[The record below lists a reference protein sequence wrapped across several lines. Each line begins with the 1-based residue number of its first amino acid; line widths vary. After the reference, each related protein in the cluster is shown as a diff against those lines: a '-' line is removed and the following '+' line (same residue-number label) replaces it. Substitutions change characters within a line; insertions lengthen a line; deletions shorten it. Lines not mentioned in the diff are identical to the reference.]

1 MYSLVDTHCHLDFEQ
16 FDQDRS
22 ALIANLATKS
32 VTDVIVPAVYKKNWQ
47 EVLDL
52 ATPIERAF
60 QPFVQMT
67 EKRYQ
72 EKLKEKEKYERQMEK
87 IRADQDSFFKDM
99 PIVDPNKLDESIR
112 DFATQ
117 DLMQNQAEYRWTV
130 ENTQG
135 YDRIKGTGDIKNNI
149 NFWNEI
155 NTKLAT
161 HQQDYIDRRN
171 TDQPGGDRTSKVN
184 DAVTVEMDRR
194 KANKEFDAVYRNK
207 EGQLVAL
214 FNPRDDSAIEQP
226 IEVPFDQW
234 DKAFVPKERQ
244 TKKYVE
250 AIASFDKMIN
260 VAKSE
265 LRWEDDP
272 TNKSEIESTLESLTF
287 SKDEALSIAVDQLG
301 LEPEEYAGTISADL
315 DDDGI
320 PGTIDDINYFIKE
333 NLRQGALTQLSD
345 LRGAYEKRLKETQP
359 TEKPTVSERKEEQRI
374 ENYNYVGDKLNQE
387 YNRILEQAS
396 GGDPSNLLSGQV
408 NWLGTETQNFK
419 DLVSGMGFS
428 GFVNITDDKDNRI
441 AVEVTNE
448 VTNNK
453 AYIPVG
459 SNPEEI
465 IKRLMIAAGATPR
478 EADIYYLQKYQALP
492 GLE

>member
-1 MYSLVDTHCHLDFEQ
+1 
-16 FDQDRS
+16 
-22 ALIANLATKS
+22 
-32 VTDVIVPAVYKKNWQ
+32 
-47 EVLDL
+47 
-52 ATPIERAF
+52 
-60 QPFVQMT
+60 
-67 EKRYQ
+67 
-72 EKLKEKEKYERQMEK
+72 MEK
-87 IRADQDSFFKDM
+87 IRAEQDSFFKDM
-99 PIVDPNKLDESIR
+99 PGVDPNKLDDSIR

-117 DLMQNQAEYRWTV
+117 DLMRSQQEYRWTV
-130 ENTQG
+130 ENMQG

-149 NFWNEI
+149 KYWGEI

-161 HQQDYIDRRN
+161 YQQDYIDRRN
-171 TDQPGGDRTSKVN
+171 TDQPGGDRTSNVN
-184 DAVTVEMDRR
+184 DAVTIEMDRR

-214 FNPRDDSAIEQP
+214 FNPREDSAIEQP
-226 IEVPFDQW
+226 IELPFDQW
-234 DKAFVPKERQ
+234 DKAFIPKERQ

-250 AIASFDKMIN
+250 AISSFDKMIDT
-260 VAKSE
+260 AKRE

-272 TNKSEIESTLESLTF
+272 TNISEIESTLESLTF

-345 LRGAYEKRLKETQP
+345 LRGAYETKLEETKPIDKLTVAEQKEI
-359 TEKPTVSERKEEQRI
+359 QRVD
-374 ENYNYVGDKLNQE
+374 NYNYVGDKLESFKQQMQE
-387 YNRILEQAS
+387 GQPDIIK
-396 GGDPSNLLSGQV
+396 DQV
-408 NWLGTETQNFK
+408 NWLQVESTFFK
-419 DLVSGMGFS
+419 DMASGMGFS
-428 GFVNITDDKDNRI
+428 GFVNVTDDNDKVI

-459 SNPEEI
+459 SNTEEV
-465 IKRLMIAAGATPR
+465 IKRLMIASGATPR
-478 EADIYYLQKYQALP
+478 EADIYYMKKFQALP

>member
-1 MYSLVDTHCHLDFEQ
+1 MPSRYYNPRL
-16 FDQDRS
+16 
-22 ALIANLATKS
+22 AKNLAE
-32 VTDVIVPAVYKKNWQ
+32 AYKQ

-72 EKLKEKEKYERQMEK
+72 EKLIEKEKYERQMEK

-112 DFATQ
+112 DFATR
-117 DLMQNQAEYRWTV
+117 DLIDNQAEYRWTV

-184 DAVTVEMDRR
+184 DAVTIEMDRR

-207 EGQLVAL
+207 KGQLVAL

-250 AIASFDKMIN
+250 AIASFDNMIN
-260 VAKSE
+260 TAKRE

-333 NLRQGALTQLSD
+333 NIRQGTLTQLSD
-345 LRGAYEKRLKETQP
+345 LRGAYEKTLKDQGGKTLS
-359 TEKPTVSERKEEQRI
+359 VSEQNRL
-374 ENYNYVGDKLNQE
+374 DKLNKVAETREAVFNMKFPQDE
-387 YNRILEQAS
+387 KGNIDITSPVFWNKLAEAGFSVTGNPFQDDKGNWVLNVKNNLTNDQTLLSSSNMFDTDLKRILMMLA
-396 GGDPSNLLSGQV
+396 GDTKKNIDAEFP
-408 NWLGTETQNFK
+408 ETFIGPATQ
-419 DLVSGMGFS
+419 
-428 GFVNITDDKDNRI
+428 
-441 AVEVTNE
+441 
-448 VTNNK
+448 
-453 AYIPVG
+453 G
-459 SNPEEI
+459 S
-465 IKRLMIAAGATPR
+465 
-478 EADIYYLQKYQALP
+478 DVVLP
-492 GLE
+492 GLTPQQK

>member
-1 MYSLVDTHCHLDFEQ
+1 MPSRYYNPRL
-16 FDQDRS
+16 
-22 ALIANLATKS
+22 AKNLA
-32 VTDVIVPAVYKKNWQ
+32 DAYKQ

-72 EKLKEKEKYERQMEK
+72 EKLIEKEKYEKQMEK
-87 IRADQDSFFKDM
+87 IRAEQDSFFKDM
-99 PIVDPNKLDESIR
+99 PVVDPNKLDDSIK

-117 DLMQNQAEYRWTV
+117 DLMRSQQEYRWIV

-135 YDRIKGTGDIKNNI
+135 YDRIKGTGDKKNDI
-149 NFWNEI
+149 NYWGEI

-161 HQQDYIDRRN
+161 YQQDYIDRRN
-171 TDQPGGDRTSKVN
+171 TDQPGGDRTSNVN
-184 DAVTVEMDRR
+184 DAVTIEMDRR

-214 FNPRDDSAIEQP
+214 FNPREDSAIEQP
-226 IEVPFDQW
+226 IELPFDQW
-234 DKAFVPKERQ
+234 DKAFIPKERQ

-250 AIASFDKMIN
+250 AISSFDKMIDT
-260 VAKSE
+260 AKRE
-265 LRWEDDP
+265 LRWENDP
-272 TNKSEIESTLESLTF
+272 TNISEIESTLESLTF

-315 DDDGI
+315 DDDGV
-320 PGTIDDINYFIKE
+320 PGTIDDINFFIKE

-345 LRGAYEKRLKETQP
+345 LRGAYETKLEET
-359 TEKPTVSERKEEQRI
+359 KPTDKLTVAEQKEIQRVD
-374 ENYNYVGDKLNQE
+374 NYNYVGDKLESFKQQMQE
-387 YNRILEQAS
+387 GQPDIIK
-396 GGDPSNLLSGQV
+396 DQV
-408 NWLGTETQNFK
+408 NWLQVESTFFK
-419 DLVSGMGFS
+419 DMASGMGFS
-428 GFVNITDDKDNRI
+428 GFVNVTDDNDKVI

-459 SNPEEI
+459 SNTEEV
-465 IKRLMIAAGATPR
+465 IKRLMIASGATPR
-478 EADIYYLQKYQALP
+478 EADIYYMKKFQALP

>member
-1 MYSLVDTHCHLDFEQ
+1 MPSRYYNPRL
-16 FDQDRS
+16 
-22 ALIANLATKS
+22 AKNLA
-32 VTDVIVPAVYKKNWQ
+32 DAYKQ

-72 EKLKEKEKYERQMEK
+72 EKLIEKEKYEKQMEK
-87 IRADQDSFFKDM
+87 IRAEQDSFFKDM
-99 PIVDPNKLDESIR
+99 PVVDPNKLDDSIR

-117 DLMQNQAEYRWTV
+117 DLMRSQQEYRWTV

-149 NFWNEI
+149 NYWGEI

-161 HQQDYIDRRN
+161 YQQDYIDRRN
-171 TDQPGGDRTSKVN
+171 TDQPGGDRTSNVN
-184 DAVTVEMDRR
+184 DAVTIEMDRR

-214 FNPRDDSAIEQP
+214 FNPREDSAIEQP
-226 IEVPFDQW
+226 IELPFDQW
-234 DKAFVPKERQ
+234 DKAFIPKERQ

-250 AIASFDKMIN
+250 AISSFDKMIDT
-260 VAKSE
+260 AKRE

-272 TNKSEIESTLESLTF
+272 TNISEIESTLESLTF

-315 DDDGI
+315 DNDGI
-320 PGTIDDINYFIKE
+320 PGTIDDVNFFIKE

-345 LRGAYEKRLKETQP
+345 LRGAYETKLKETKTP
-359 TEKPTVSERKEEQRI
+359 EKLTVAEQKEIQRVD
-374 ENYNYVGDKLNQE
+374 NYNYVGDKLEAFKEQMQE
-387 YNRILEQAS
+387 GQPDIIK
-396 GGDPSNLLSGQV
+396 GQV
-408 NWLGTETQNFK
+408 NWLQPESTFFK
-419 DLVSGMGFS
+419 DMASGMGFS
-428 GFVNITDDKDNRI
+428 GFVNHLDDDDKVI

-459 SNPEEI
+459 SNTEEV

-478 EADIYYLQKYQALP
+478 EADAYYIKKFQALP

>member
-1 MYSLVDTHCHLDFEQ
+1 MPSRYYNPRL
-16 FDQDRS
+16 
-22 ALIANLATKS
+22 AKNLA
-32 VTDVIVPAVYKKNWQ
+32 DAYKQ

-72 EKLKEKEKYERQMEK
+72 EKLIEKEKYEKQMEK
-87 IRADQDSFFKDM
+87 IRAEQDSFFKDM
-99 PIVDPNKLDESIR
+99 PVVDPNKLDDSIR

-117 DLMQNQAEYRWTV
+117 DLMRSQQEYRWIV

-135 YDRIKGTGDIKNNI
+135 YDRIKGTGDKKNDI
-149 NFWNEI
+149 NYWGEI

-161 HQQDYIDRRN
+161 YQQDYIDRRN
-171 TDQPGGDRTSKVN
+171 TDQPGGDRTSNVN
-184 DAVTVEMDRR
+184 DAVTIEMDRR

-214 FNPRDDSAIEQP
+214 FNPREDSAIEQP
-226 IEVPFDQW
+226 IELPFDQW
-234 DKAFVPKERQ
+234 DKAFIPKERQ
-244 TKKYVE
+244 TKKFVE
-250 AIASFDKMIN
+250 AISSFDKMIDT
-260 VAKSE
+260 AKRE

-272 TNKSEIESTLESLTF
+272 TNMSEIESTLESLTF

-315 DDDGI
+315 DDDGV
-320 PGTIDDINYFIKE
+320 PGTIDDINFFIKE

-345 LRGAYEKRLKETQP
+345 LRGAYETKLEKT
-359 TEKPTVSERKEEQRI
+359 KPTDKLTVAEQKEIQRVD
-374 ENYNYVGDKLNQE
+374 NYNYVGDKLESFKQQMQE
-387 YNRILEQAS
+387 GQPDIIK
-396 GGDPSNLLSGQV
+396 GQV
-408 NWLGTETQNFK
+408 NWLQVQSTFFK
-419 DLVSGMGFS
+419 DMASGMGFS
-428 GFVNITDDKDNRI
+428 GFVNVTDENDKVI
-441 AVEVTNE
+441 AIEVTNE

-453 AYIPVG
+453 AYIPVS
-459 SNPEEI
+459 SNTEEV
-465 IKRLMIAAGATPR
+465 IKRLMIASGATPR
-478 EADIYYLQKYQALP
+478 EADIYYMKKFQALP

>member
-1 MYSLVDTHCHLDFEQ
+1 MPSRYYNPRL
-16 FDQDRS
+16 
-22 ALIANLATKS
+22 AKNLA
-32 VTDVIVPAVYKKNWQ
+32 DAYKQ

-72 EKLKEKEKYERQMEK
+72 EKLIEKEKYEKQMEK
-87 IRADQDSFFKDM
+87 IRAQQDSFFKDM
-99 PIVDPNKLDESIR
+99 PVVDPNKLDDSIK

-117 DLMQNQAEYRWTV
+117 DLMRSQQEYRWIV

-135 YDRIKGTGDIKNNI
+135 YDRIKGTGDKKNDI
-149 NFWNEI
+149 NYWGEI

-161 HQQDYIDRRN
+161 YQQDYIDRRN
-171 TDQPGGDRTSKVN
+171 TDQPGGDRTSNVN
-184 DAVTVEMDRR
+184 DAVTIEMDRR

-214 FNPRDDSAIEQP
+214 FNPREDSAIEQP
-226 IEVPFDQW
+226 IELPFDQW
-234 DKAFVPKERQ
+234 DKAFIPKERQ

-250 AIASFDKMIN
+250 AISSFDKMIDT
-260 VAKSE
+260 AKRE

-272 TNKSEIESTLESLTF
+272 TNISEIESTLESLTF

-315 DDDGI
+315 DNDGI
-320 PGTIDDINYFIKE
+320 PGTIDDINFFIKE

-345 LRGAYEKRLKETQP
+345 LRGAYETKLKETKP
-359 TEKPTVSERKEEQRI
+359 PEKLTVAEQKEIQRVD
-374 ENYNYVGDKLNQE
+374 NYNYVGDKLESFKQQMQE
-387 YNRILEQAS
+387 GQPDIIK
-396 GGDPSNLLSGQV
+396 GQV
-408 NWLGTETQNFK
+408 NWLQAQSAFFK
-419 DLVSGMGFS
+419 DMASGMGFS
-428 GFVNITDDKDNRI
+428 GFVNVTDDNDKVI

-459 SNPEEI
+459 SNTEEV

-478 EADIYYLQKYQALP
+478 EADIYYMKKFQALP

>member
-1 MYSLVDTHCHLDFEQ
+1 MPSRYYNPRL
-16 FDQDRS
+16 
-22 ALIANLATKS
+22 AKNLA
-32 VTDVIVPAVYKKNWQ
+32 DAYKQ

-72 EKLKEKEKYERQMEK
+72 EKLKEKEKYEKQMEK

-99 PIVDPNKLDESIR
+99 PIVDPKKLDPSIR
-112 DFATQ
+112 EFATR
-117 DLMQNQAEYRWTV
+117 DLMDNQNRYRWTV

-135 YDRIKGTGDIKNNI
+135 YERIQGTGEIKNSI
-149 NFWNEI
+149 NYWSEI
-155 NTKLAT
+155 NNKLAT
-161 HQQDYIDRRN
+161 YQQDYIDRRN
-171 TDQPGGDRTSKVN
+171 TDQPGGDRTSNVN
-184 DAVTVEMDRR
+184 DAVTIEMDRR

-214 FNPRDDSAIEQP
+214 FNPREDSAIEQP
-226 IEVPFDQW
+226 IEIPFDQW
-234 DKAFVPKERQ
+234 DKSFVPKERQ

-250 AIASFDKMIN
+250 AISSFDNMIN
-260 VAKSE
+260 TAKRE

-272 TNKSEIESTLESLTF
+272 TNKAEIESTLESLTF

-315 DDDGI
+315 DDDGT
-320 PGTIDDINYFIKE
+320 PGTIDDINFFIKE
-333 NLRQGALTQLSD
+333 NLRQGALKQLSD

-359 TEKPTVSERKEEQRI
+359 TQKPTIAEQKEEQRI
-374 ENYNYVGDKLNQE
+374 ENYNYVGDKLEAFKEQMQE
-387 YNRILEQAS
+387 GQPDIIK
-396 GGDPSNLLSGQV
+396 GQV
-408 NWLGTETQNFK
+408 NWLQAQSTFFK
-419 DLVSGMGFS
+419 DMASGMGFS
-428 GFVNITDDKDNRI
+428 GFVNVTDDNDKVI

-453 AYIPVG
+453 AYIPVS
-459 SNPEEI
+459 SNTEEV

-478 EADIYYLQKYQALP
+478 EADIYYMKKFQALP

>member
-1 MYSLVDTHCHLDFEQ
+1 MPSRYYNPRL
-16 FDQDRS
+16 
-22 ALIANLATKS
+22 AKNLA
-32 VTDVIVPAVYKKNWQ
+32 DAYKQ

-72 EKLKEKEKYERQMEK
+72 EKLIEKEKYEKQMEK
-87 IRADQDSFFKDM
+87 IRAEQDSFFKDM
-99 PIVDPNKLDESIR
+99 PVVDPNKLDDSIR

-117 DLMQNQAEYRWTV
+117 DLMRSQQEYRWTV

-149 NFWNEI
+149 KYWSEI
-155 NTKLAT
+155 NTKLSAY
-161 HQQDYIDRRN
+161 QQDYVDRRN
-171 TDQPGGDRTSKVN
+171 TDQPGGDRTSNVN
-184 DAVTVEMDRR
+184 DAVTIEMDRR

-214 FNPRDDSAIEQP
+214 FNPREDSAIEQP
-226 IEVPFDQW
+226 IELPFDQW
-234 DKAFVPKERQ
+234 DKAFIPKERQ
-244 TKKYVE
+244 TKKFVE
-250 AIASFDKMIN
+250 AISSFDKMIDT
-260 VAKSE
+260 AKRE

-315 DDDGI
+315 DDDGV
-320 PGTIDDINYFIKE
+320 PGTIDDINFFIKE

-345 LRGAYEKRLKETQP
+345 LRGAYETKLEKT
-359 TEKPTVSERKEEQRI
+359 KPTDKLTAAEQKEIQRVD
-374 ENYNYVGDKLNQE
+374 NYNYVGDKLESFKQQMQE
-387 YNRILEQAS
+387 
-396 GGDPSNLLSGQV
+396 GQPDIIKGRV
-408 NWLGTETQNFK
+408 NWLQAQSTFFK
-419 DLVSGMGFS
+419 DMASGMGFS
-428 GFVNITDDKDNRI
+428 GFVNVTDENDKVI
-441 AVEVTNE
+441 AIEVTNE

-453 AYIPVG
+453 AYIPVS
-459 SNPEEI
+459 SNTEEV
-465 IKRLMIAAGATPR
+465 IKRLMIASGATPR
-478 EADIYYLQKYQALP
+478 EADIYYMKKFQALP

>member
-1 MYSLVDTHCHLDFEQ
+1 MPSRYYNPRL
-16 FDQDRS
+16 
-22 ALIANLATKS
+22 AKNLA
-32 VTDVIVPAVYKKNWQ
+32 DAYKQ

-72 EKLKEKEKYERQMEK
+72 EKLIEKEKYEKQMEK
-87 IRADQDSFFKDM
+87 IRAEQDSFFKDM
-99 PIVDPNKLDESIR
+99 PVVDPNKLDDSIR

-117 DLMQNQAEYRWTV
+117 DLMRSQQEYRWIV

-135 YDRIKGTGDIKNNI
+135 YDRIKGTGDKKNDI
-149 NFWNEI
+149 NYWGEI

-161 HQQDYIDRRN
+161 YQQDYVDRRN
-171 TDQPGGDRTSKVN
+171 TDQPGGDRTSNVN
-184 DAVTVEMDRR
+184 DAVTIEMDRR

-214 FNPRDDSAIEQP
+214 FNPREDSAIEQP
-226 IEVPFDQW
+226 IELPFDQW
-234 DKAFVPKERQ
+234 DKAFIPKERQ
-244 TKKYVE
+244 TKKFVE
-250 AIASFDKMIN
+250 AISSFDKMIDT
-260 VAKSE
+260 AKRE

-272 TNKSEIESTLESLTF
+272 TNMSEIESTLESLTF

-315 DDDGI
+315 DDDGV
-320 PGTIDDINYFIKE
+320 PGTIDDINFFIKE

-345 LRGAYEKRLKETQP
+345 LRGAYETKLKETNP
-359 TEKPTVSERKEEQRI
+359 PEKLTVAEQKEIQRVD
-374 ENYNYVGDKLNQE
+374 NYNYVGDKLESFKQ
-387 YNRILEQAS
+387 QMQ
-396 GGDPSNLLSGQV
+396 GGQPDIIKDQV
-408 NWLGTETQNFK
+408 NWLGAQSTFFK
-419 DLVSGMGFS
+419 DMASGMGFS
-428 GFVNITDDKDNRI
+428 GFVNVTDENDKVI

-453 AYIPVG
+453 AYIPVS
-459 SNPEEI
+459 SNTEEV
-465 IKRLMIAAGATPR
+465 IKRLMIASGATPR
-478 EADIYYLQKYQALP
+478 EADIYYMKKLQALP

>member
-1 MYSLVDTHCHLDFEQ
+1 MPSRYYNPRL
-16 FDQDRS
+16 
-22 ALIANLATKS
+22 AKNLA
-32 VTDVIVPAVYKKNWQ
+32 DAYKQ

-72 EKLKEKEKYERQMEK
+72 EKLIEKEKYEKQMEK
-87 IRADQDSFFKDM
+87 IRAEQDSFFKDM
-99 PIVDPNKLDESIR
+99 PVVDPNKLDDSIR

-117 DLMQNQAEYRWTV
+117 DLMRSQQEYRWTV

-149 NFWNEI
+149 KYWSEI
-155 NTKLAT
+155 NTKLSAY
-161 HQQDYIDRRN
+161 QQDYVDRRN
-171 TDQPGGDRTSKVN
+171 TDQPGGDRTSNVN
-184 DAVTVEMDRR
+184 DAVTIEMDRR

-214 FNPRDDSAIEQP
+214 FNPREDSAIEQP
-226 IEVPFDQW
+226 IELPFDQW
-234 DKAFVPKERQ
+234 DKAFIPKERQ
-244 TKKYVE
+244 TKKFVE
-250 AIASFDKMIN
+250 AISSFDKMIDT
-260 VAKSE
+260 AKKE

-315 DDDGI
+315 DDDGV
-320 PGTIDDINYFIKE
+320 PGTIDDINFFIKE

-345 LRGAYEKRLKETQP
+345 LRGAYETKLEKT
-359 TEKPTVSERKEEQRI
+359 KPTDKLTAAEQKEIQRVD
-374 ENYNYVGDKLNQE
+374 NYNYVGDKLESFKQQMQE
-387 YNRILEQAS
+387 
-396 GGDPSNLLSGQV
+396 GQPDIIKGRV
-408 NWLGTETQNFK
+408 NWLQAQSTFFK
-419 DLVSGMGFS
+419 DMASGMGFS
-428 GFVNITDDKDNRI
+428 GFVNVTDENDKVI
-441 AVEVTNE
+441 AIEVTNE

-453 AYIPVG
+453 AYIPVS
-459 SNPEEI
+459 SNTEEV
-465 IKRLMIAAGATPR
+465 IKRLMIASGATPR
-478 EADIYYLQKYQALP
+478 EADIYYMKKFQALP

>member
-1 MYSLVDTHCHLDFEQ
+1 MPSRYYNPRL
-16 FDQDRS
+16 
-22 ALIANLATKS
+22 AKNLA
-32 VTDVIVPAVYKKNWQ
+32 DAYKQ

-72 EKLKEKEKYERQMEK
+72 EKLIEKEKYEKQMEK
-87 IRADQDSFFKDM
+87 IRAEQDSFFKDM
-99 PIVDPNKLDESIR
+99 PVVDPNKLDDSIR

-117 DLMQNQAEYRWTV
+117 DLMRSQQEYRWTV

-149 NFWNEI
+149 NYWGEI

-161 HQQDYIDRRN
+161 YQQDYIDRRN
-171 TDQPGGDRTSKVN
+171 TDQPGGDRTSNVN
-184 DAVTVEMDRR
+184 DAVTIEMDRR

-214 FNPRDDSAIEQP
+214 FNPREDSAIEQP
-226 IEVPFDQW
+226 IELPFDQW
-234 DKAFVPKERQ
+234 DKAFIPKERQ

-250 AIASFDKMIN
+250 AISSFDKMIDT
-260 VAKSE
+260 AKRE

-272 TNKSEIESTLESLTF
+272 TNISEIESTLESLTF
-287 SKDEALSIAVDQLG
+287 RKDEALSIAVDQLG

-315 DDDGI
+315 DNDGI
-320 PGTIDDINYFIKE
+320 PGTIDDVNFFIKE

-345 LRGAYEKRLKETQP
+345 LRGAYETKLKETKTP
-359 TEKPTVSERKEEQRI
+359 EKLTVAEQKEIQRVD
-374 ENYNYVGDKLNQE
+374 NYNYVGDKLEAFKEQMQE
-387 YNRILEQAS
+387 GQPDIIK
-396 GGDPSNLLSGQV
+396 GQV
-408 NWLGTETQNFK
+408 NWLQPESTFFK
-419 DLVSGMGFS
+419 DMASGMGFS
-428 GFVNITDDKDNRI
+428 GFVNHLDDDDKVI

-459 SNPEEI
+459 SNTEEV

-478 EADIYYLQKYQALP
+478 EADAYYIKKFQALP

>member
-1 MYSLVDTHCHLDFEQ
+1 MPSRYYNPRL
-16 FDQDRS
+16 
-22 ALIANLATKS
+22 AKNLA
-32 VTDVIVPAVYKKNWQ
+32 DAYKQ

-72 EKLKEKEKYERQMEK
+72 EKLIEKEKYEKQMEK
-87 IRADQDSFFKDM
+87 IRAEQDSFFKDM
-99 PIVDPNKLDESIR
+99 PVVDPNKLDDSIK

-117 DLMQNQAEYRWTV
+117 DLMRSQQEYRWIV

-135 YDRIKGTGDIKNNI
+135 YDRIKGTGDKKNDI
-149 NFWNEI
+149 NYWGEI

-161 HQQDYIDRRN
+161 YQQDYIDRRN
-171 TDQPGGDRTSKVN
+171 TDQPGGDRTSNVN
-184 DAVTVEMDRR
+184 DAVTIEMDRR

-214 FNPRDDSAIEQP
+214 FNPREDSAIEQP
-226 IEVPFDQW
+226 IELPFDQW
-234 DKAFVPKERQ
+234 DKAFIPKERQ

-250 AIASFDKMIN
+250 AISSFDKMIDT
-260 VAKSE
+260 AKRE
-265 LRWEDDP
+265 LRWENDP
-272 TNKSEIESTLESLTF
+272 TNISEIESTLESLTF

-345 LRGAYEKRLKETQP
+345 LRGAYETKLKET
-359 TEKPTVSERKEEQRI
+359 KPTDKLTVAEQKEIQRVD
-374 ENYNYVGDKLNQE
+374 NYNYVGDKLESFKQQMQE
-387 YNRILEQAS
+387 GQPDIIK
-396 GGDPSNLLSGQV
+396 DQV
-408 NWLGTETQNFK
+408 NWLQVESTFFK
-419 DLVSGMGFS
+419 DMASGMGFS
-428 GFVNITDDKDNRI
+428 GFVNVTDDNDKII

-459 SNPEEI
+459 SNTEEV
-465 IKRLMIAAGATPR
+465 IKRLMIASGATPR
-478 EADIYYLQKYQALP
+478 EADIYYMKKFQALP

>member
-1 MYSLVDTHCHLDFEQ
+1 MPSRYYNPRL
-16 FDQDRS
+16 
-22 ALIANLATKS
+22 AKNLA
-32 VTDVIVPAVYKKNWQ
+32 DAYKQ

-72 EKLKEKEKYERQMEK
+72 EKLIEKEKYEKQMEK
-87 IRADQDSFFKDM
+87 IRAQQDSFFKDM
-99 PIVDPNKLDESIR
+99 PVVDPNKLDDSIR

-117 DLMQNQAEYRWTV
+117 DLMRSQQEYRWIV

-149 NFWNEI
+149 NYWSEI
-155 NTKLAT
+155 NTKLSSY
-161 HQQDYIDRRN
+161 QQDYIDRRN
-171 TDQPGGDRTSKVN
+171 TDQPGGDRTSNVN
-184 DAVTVEMDRR
+184 DAVTIEMDRR

-214 FNPRDDSAIEQP
+214 FNPREDSAIEQP
-226 IEVPFDQW
+226 IELPFDQW
-234 DKAFVPKERQ
+234 DKAFIPKERQ

-250 AIASFDKMIN
+250 AISSFDKMIDT
-260 VAKSE
+260 AKRE

-272 TNKSEIESTLESLTF
+272 TNISEIESTLESLTF

-315 DDDGI
+315 DNDGI
-320 PGTIDDINYFIKE
+320 PGTIDDVNFFIKE

-345 LRGAYEKRLKETQP
+345 LRGAYETKLKETKTP
-359 TEKPTVSERKEEQRI
+359 EKLTVAEQKEIQRVD
-374 ENYNYVGDKLNQE
+374 NYNYVGDKLEAFKEQMQE
-387 YNRILEQAS
+387 GQPDIIK
-396 GGDPSNLLSGQV
+396 DQV
-408 NWLGTETQNFK
+408 NWLQAESTFFK
-419 DLVSGMGFS
+419 DMASGMGFS
-428 GFVNITDDKDNRI
+428 GFVSVLNDKKEVI
-441 AVEVTNE
+441 AIEVTNE

-453 AYIPVG
+453 AYIPVT
-459 SNPEEI
+459 SNTEGV

-478 EADIYYLQKYQALP
+478 EADIYYMKKFQALP